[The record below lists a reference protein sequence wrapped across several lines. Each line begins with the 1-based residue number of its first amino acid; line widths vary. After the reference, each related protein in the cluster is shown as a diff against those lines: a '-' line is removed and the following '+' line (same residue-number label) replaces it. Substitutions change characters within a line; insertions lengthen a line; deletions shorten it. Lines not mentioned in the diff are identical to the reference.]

1 MAVLKAEEAE
11 PTGLL
16 TLETAE
22 EAFSLGVVSEVA
34 EASTG
39 EVAAEALE
47 AVEGSRVVVE
57 MHVSAVEVEEV
68 MGDRTRDGVSVRAL
82 QMEL

>member
-1 MAVLKAEEAE
+1 MKAEEAE
-11 PTGLL
+11 PTGPL

-39 EVAAEALE
+39 EVAEEALE
-47 AVEGSRVVVE
+47 VVEGSRVVVE
-57 MHVSAVEVEEV
+57 MHVSAVEVEEEEV
-68 MGDRTRDGVSVRAL
+68 MGDRTRDGVSVLAL